1 MAKKGIEAAAAGE
14 EIEIRTD
21 NPTSLANLQ
30 DYLRDIKLSVQL
42 RSEGKVHTL
51 SLQKPE
57 ILTELPQAE
66 AYCTAPAKNDYVV
79 ALSSDEMGTGDSKL
93 GKMLIKSFLEAL
105 VAADKLPTA
114 ILLYNSGV
122 KVAIKGSETE
132 KAMRDLE
139 DAGIPVYACG
149 VCLDFYNLKDSLAVG
164 MVTSM
169 FRIVNFMADAG
180 HIMAP

>member
-1 MAKKGIEAAAAGE
+1 MAKKGIETAVAGE

-30 DYLRDIKLSVQL
+30 DYLRDIKLSVQV

-51 SLQKPE
+51 SLKKPE
-57 ILTELPQAE
+57 MITELPQAK

-79 ALSSDEMGTGDSKL
+79 VLRSDEMGAGGSEL
-93 GKMLIKSFLEAL
+93 GKMLMKSFLEAL
-105 VAADKLPTA
+105 VEADELPTA

-122 KVAIKGSETE
+122 KVAEKGSDTE
-132 KAMRDLE
+132 EAMRELE

-149 VCLDFYNLKDSLAVG
+149 VCLDFYNMKDSLAVG
-164 MVTSM
+164 TVTSM
-169 FRIVNFMADAG
+169 FRIVNFMANAG
-180 HIMAP
+180 HIMTP